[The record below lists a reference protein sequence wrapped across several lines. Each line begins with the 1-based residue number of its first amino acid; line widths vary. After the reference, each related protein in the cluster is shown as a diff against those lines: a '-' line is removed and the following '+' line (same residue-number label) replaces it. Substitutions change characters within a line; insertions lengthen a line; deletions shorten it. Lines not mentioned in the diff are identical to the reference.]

1 MIKLSGFAYKANT
14 NLYQLKFLFTSGVE
28 SKVMNTQKDASEEGR
43 VTSINPQKDICTVE
57 VNLSGKGNIYGLR
70 FLDSNNNKIAE
81 KQWRMSSEAKWA
93 RIEIPS
99 DMSIIGFHCKSDD
112 YYIRQFGLVCW
123 EPNPMAT
130 NFMEVGSE
138 ENKIGR
144 EGEDRNQ
151 VSDTMPG
158 R

>member
-1 MIKLSGFAYKANT
+1 M
-14 NLYQLKFLFTSGVE
+14 
-28 SKVMNTQKDASEEGR
+28 
-43 VTSINPQKDICTVE
+43 
-57 VNLSGKGNIYGLR
+57 SGKGNIYGLR

-130 NFMEVGSE
+130 LLWSL
-138 ENKIGR
+138 
-144 EGEDRNQ
+144 
-151 VSDTMPG
+151 
-158 R
+158 